1 VSPLKILAWLAFG
14 YLLLRGARYLLGAR
28 FYLTCALRVPQVHMI
43 PRQQL
48 EPGELRLL
56 SQVDEQLTAAG
67 FRHLGFVHVSPL
79 LTYQDS
85 PQPASVFVNE
95 SLPAYA
101 FVWSRATA
109 EYGQLVDI
117 EIETFFASGIYIQ
130 TRNGLIPRVFMPP
143 NSLIEAYQDLSIAGL
158 VERHKARIAGE
169 RTHNAPL
176 TPADMEGALKLMA
189 ATLPGFRTQFRER
202 GWVVPTTDPGLD
214 RFTLVGAFALSHY
227 SVQLFGARKL
237 TQQPRQAPSAEDQAL
252 RVEAD
257 VRAAMRVAQS
267 PQRAPGI
274 PWPLITVIALT
285 AVLSFAAMA
294 LLWNIYVAVV
304 ILAVITF
311 HEGGHAIAMR
321 LFGYRD
327 VQVFFVP
334 LLGAVTVGQPA
345 ITTVRDRLAV
355 LLAGPLPGLWLGVLL
370 LALDQSYNQFK
381 LLRLPA
387 LALLLINGLNLLPF
401 TPLDGGRM
409 LESLVRPESVWRPIF
424 HGVSVAGLLAA
435 ALILQDPVIVAIG
448 VFWAA
453 LLPQQL
459 TRYRL
464 RRAVAAAITDRADF
478 PAVVRA
484 SLQTMTTGA
493 RYARFRAATRQVTA
507 RAHARVFAESLA
519 TAADRRWGVMIYAS
533 ALIPLA
539 VGIRLWL
546 VH

>member
-1 VSPLKILAWLAFG
+1 MSPLKILAWLAFG
-14 YLLLRGARYLLGAR
+14 YVLLRGARYLLGAR
-28 FYLTCALRVPQVHMI
+28 FFLTCALRVPQVHMI

-85 PQPASVFVNE
+85 PQPTSVFVNE

-101 FVWSRATA
+101 FVWARAVA

-143 NSLIEAYQDLSIAGL
+143 NSLIEAYQDLPIAGL

-176 TPADMEGALKLMA
+176 TPPDMEGALKLMA

-214 RFTLVGAFALSHY
+214 RFTLVGAFELAHY
-227 SVQLFGARKL
+227 SIQLFGARKL
-237 TQQPRQAPSAEDQAL
+237 TQQPRQAPSAQDQAL

-257 VRAAMRVAQS
+257 VRAAMRVAES
-267 PQRAPGI
+267 PQQAPGI

-327 VQVFFVP
+327 VHVFFVP

-345 ITTVRDRLAV
+345 VTTVRDRLAV
-355 LLAGPLPGLWLGVLL
+355 LMAGPLPGLWLGVLL

-424 HGVSVAGLLAA
+424 HGVSIAGLLAA
-435 ALILQDPVIVAIG
+435 AIILHDPVIVAIS

-478 PAVVRA
+478 PAVLRA
-484 SLQTMTTGA
+484 SLQTMTTDA
-493 RYARFRAATRQVTA
+493 RYAKFRAATRQVTA

-519 TAADRRWGVMIYAS
+519 TAADRRWGVMVYAS